1 VKILSKNIKETADIA
16 RDFFDKLSAKADSAT
31 VVGLFGDLGSGK
43 TTFTQALGKY
53 LGIEEVMT
61 SPTFVIEKIYLLKN
75 AKGLSENPL
84 RLTRTCLRR
93 QANHYEEIP
102 KALMCFE
109 RLIHIDA
116 YRLESGKELL
126 SLNFEEI
133 IKNPRNLILIE
144 WPERV
149 ADILPADLI
158 KINFKFITEFEREI
172 EII

>member
-16 RDFFDKLSAKADSAT
+16 RNFFDQLSVKADSAT

-84 RLTRTCLRR
+84 HLTQTNRS
-93 QANHYEEIP
+93 EEVP
-102 KALMCFE
+102 EVFE
-109 RLIHIDA
+109 DFEKLIHIDA

-133 IKNPRNLILIE
+133 IKNPKNLILIE

-149 ADILPADLI
+149 VDILPVDLI